1 MTLAKYLQEMT
12 LQHRRPNTIK
22 NARLILS
29 ALDRFKPLNECT
41 ADDLKQYVQEYI
53 KKFKLGHNGRS
64 PQEGNLNTAYTIF
77 KKYYNWAGKP
87 EVIAW
92 IKTKN
97 VLKKINPNKLLTP
110 AEIQTML
117 RVWDNSRDKC
127 MLAIAYESGMRIGE
141 LLSLR
146 VEDITIK
153 EGECMVRVPD
163 NYEGEDINAKTG
175 SRSLVLIESLPYIEK
190 YLLVHNGTSRLFEVH
205 HVRAHYILKN
215 MATKAG
221 ITKNVHWHLLR
232 HTRATEMAKLGM
244 QETAMKKR
252 FGWSES
258 SDMIR
263 RYTSLTDEDADNSY
277 REALGLG
284 TKKKDIAIN
293 PIAKRCS
300 KCGKLIDTGEY
311 CPQCA
316 EIQRLSEANMKA
328 TIKNQEL
335 IQEVET
341 MKAMFREDVLKSMI
355 ETGVNE
361 LLKQKGVKIND
372 GRIKELI
379 ENNL

>member
-1 MTLAKYLQEMT
+1 MALEQYLQEMT
-12 LQHRRPNTIK
+12 LQHRRPNTIR
-22 NARLILS
+22 NVRLILS
-29 ALDRFKPLNECT
+29 PLNKYKPLDEITANDLKKYVHGYIERFKANHEGK
-41 ADDLKQYVQEYI
+41 A
-53 KKFKLGHNGRS
+53 

-77 KKYYNWAGKP
+77 KKYYKWANKP

-97 VLKKINPNKLLTP
+97 VLKKINPNKLLIP

-127 MLAIAYESGMRIGE
+127 MLAVAYESGMRIGE

-146 VEDITIK
+146 VEDVKIK
-153 EGECMVRVPD
+153 DGECVIRVPD
-163 NYEGEDINAKTG
+163 NYEDESINAKTG

-190 YLLVHNGTSRLFEVH
+190 YLHVHNGGTRLFEVGRI
-205 HVRAHYILKN
+205 RAHYIIKDI
-215 MATKAG
+215 AAKAG

-284 TKKKDIAIN
+284 IKKKDLAVN
-293 PIAKRCS
+293 PIARRCS
-300 KCGKLIDTGEY
+300 KCGKLIESGDF
-311 CPQCA
+311 CQQCA
-316 EIQRLSEANMKA
+316 EIQKLTEANTKAALEKEAMKV
-328 TIKNQEL
+328 EM
-335 IQEVET
+335 ET
-341 MKAMFREDVLKSMI
+341 MRKDMEKIQKFI
-355 ETGVNE
+355 EMGGLE
-361 LLKQKGVKIND
+361 LLKNKAD
-372 GRIKELI
+372 
-379 ENNL
+379 